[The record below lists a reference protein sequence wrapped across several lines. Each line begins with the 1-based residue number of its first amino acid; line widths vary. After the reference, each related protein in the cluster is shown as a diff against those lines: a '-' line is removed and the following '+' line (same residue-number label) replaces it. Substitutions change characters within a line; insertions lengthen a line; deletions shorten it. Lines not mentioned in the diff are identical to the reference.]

1 MSPSLDLHLSIS
13 FNGRV
18 KIIRPLIGACVLLAI
33 FAGVLGGIYLLMESE
48 GGGVGFYV
56 TFHDA
61 KNLEPGS
68 NLVYQDQ
75 SVGRVVTVEKTGGV
89 YVIEARISSA
99 HSAVLHQG
107 SRFWVQDPLGKS
119 LLCFDNPRDPG
130 PGVGEGARFTGL
142 ESRPDPAYM
151 PPPPARKLEAR
162 PGWLCEVRVTATLAL
177 GENVKDER
185 RKSAAAVVKRDDA
198 TWVLTPAWVWRHE
211 GEIKARQA
219 FVEFAGG
226 ETRTAEVAKEIGE
239 FILLRVEG
247 ASWQGKV
254 ATLWPVELQQ
264 GQGLA
269 AMNAKGEYFA
279 ATLKGATLEGMGSM
293 DGAYVACVDGTSLA
307 GFALPPTPNV
317 EPRFVAIEAKVV
329 QELK

>member
-1 MSPSLDLHLSIS
+1 M
-13 FNGRV
+13 
-18 KIIRPLIGACVLLAI
+18 IGACVLLAI
-33 FAGVLGGIYLLMESE
+33 FAGVLGGIYLLMEAE

-56 TFHDA
+56 TFRDA

-75 SVGRVVTVEKTGGV
+75 SVGRVVTVEKTGGI

-130 PGVGEGARFTGL
+130 PTVGEGARFTGL
-142 ESRPDPAYM
+142 ESRPEPAFM

-198 TWVLTPAWVWRHE
+198 TWVLAPAWVWSYP
-211 GEIKARQA
+211 GEVKARQA
-219 FVEFAGG
+219 FVEFPGD
-226 ETRTAEVAKEIGE
+226 ETRTAEVAKEIGA

-254 ATLWPVELQQ
+254 ATLWPEELQQ

-279 ATLKGATLEGMGSM
+279 ATLKGATLEGMGAM
-293 DGAYVACVDGTSLA
+293 DGAHVACVDGTKVA
-307 GFALPPTPNV
+307 GFALPQVADAPA
-317 EPRFVAIEAKVV
+317 RFVAITPDVGEP
-329 QELK
+329 LK

>member
-1 MSPSLDLHLSIS
+1 LPPSLDLHLSIS
-13 FNGRV
+13 FNGLV

-33 FAGVLGGIYLLMESE
+33 FACVLGGIYLLMESE
-48 GGGVGFYV
+48 GGGVGFFV

-198 TWVLTPAWVWRHE
+198 TWVLAPAWVWRHE
-211 GEIKARQA
+211 GEIKTRQA
-219 FVEFAGG
+219 FVEFPGG
-226 ETRTAEVAKEIGE
+226 ETRTAEVAKEIGA
-239 FILLRVEG
+239 FILLRIEES
-247 ASWQGKV
+247 AWQGTV
-254 ATLWPVELQQ
+254 AKLWIEELAQ

-279 ATLKGATLEGMGSM
+279 ATLKGGALEGMGLM
-293 DGAYVACVDGTSLA
+293 DGAYIACVDGTKVA
-307 GFALPPTPNV
+307 GFGLPPV
-317 EPRFVAIEAKVV
+317 GDSGVRLAAITSTV
-329 QELK
+329 QDALQ